1 MVGDD
6 IAEEGIRYL
15 VNLNGGRLVR
25 RAPEM
30 IAAE

>member
-1 MVGDD
+1 MIGDD

-15 VNLNGGRLVR
+15 MTLNGGRQLSTPVS
-25 RAPEM
+25 